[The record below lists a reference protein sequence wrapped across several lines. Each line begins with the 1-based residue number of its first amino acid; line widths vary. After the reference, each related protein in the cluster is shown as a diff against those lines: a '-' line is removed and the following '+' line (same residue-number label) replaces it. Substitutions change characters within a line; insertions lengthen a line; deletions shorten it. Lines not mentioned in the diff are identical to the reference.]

1 MKKFPP
7 DTSAASPSAKER
19 AELERRVQEELETVE
34 ALIGDKKYALAMKKL
49 KWIFANSKDRFLLV
63 HASDSIR
70 TLVRNYQPAHVAVRR
85 WRSDKEKLIVSQRAD
100 RQVIDEWQN
109 LNEILRE
116 RKRTFEVLVKLSEEA
131 DSEDFRRQVI
141 DFIWKK
147 LARQRRYSLLT
158 DKLWGLGLSLLNH
171 EMESTRDKLFP
182 NAYGI
187 QLSRWTRAW
196 NKKFQLEYMRDE
208 GCLTYEVALALGEKK
223 AAAVFAKKIL
233 SVETSDAMLARLIK
247 AAIRAKDYEEAVNVY
262 KNALETFSKR
272 RLQKS
277 TKILKTMPK
286 TKLAKFTF

>member
-1 MKKFPP
+1 M
-7 DTSAASPSAKER
+7 
-19 AELERRVQEELETVE
+19 
-34 ALIGDKKYALAMKKL
+34 
-49 KWIFANSKDRFLLV
+49 
-63 HASDSIR
+63 
-70 TLVRNYQPAHVAVRR
+70 RNYQPAHVAVRR